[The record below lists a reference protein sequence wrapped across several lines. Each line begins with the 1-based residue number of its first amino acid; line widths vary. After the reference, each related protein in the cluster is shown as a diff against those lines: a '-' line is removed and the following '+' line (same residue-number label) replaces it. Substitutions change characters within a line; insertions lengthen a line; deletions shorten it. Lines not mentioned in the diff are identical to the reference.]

1 MCPHRVSSGYSDMA
15 DTTGGILPFRRAL
28 PPTGQPPL
36 RVLPLGGLGEIG
48 KNMMALECGDDI
60 IVVDC
65 GIQFPTEDMPGV
77 DLIIPDVSYL
87 TARAER
93 VRGILITHGHEDHIG
108 ALPHV
113 LPDLNVPV
121 YAPRLAHGLIQVKLN
136 ERRRTRDAEV
146 YAIEPEEP
154 VDFGANFQATWFR
167 VCHSIPDAMGICI
180 ETPRGAVIH
189 TGDFKIDHTP
199 VDGHTIDM
207 PALARRGANGV
218 LMLFSDSTYAELP
231 GYTPSEQV
239 MGEALDRAMADASG
253 RVIIATFASLISRV
267 QQVVTA
273 AEKHDRKVAFVGRSM
288 VANVQM
294 ATEMGYLS
302 ARPDTIIPVREADD
316 WPPNRVVL
324 MTTGSQ
330 GEPTSALVR
339 IAKGES
345 RDVELIAGDTVI
357 ISATPIPGNERAV
370 SQTIDN
376 LLRQGA
382 HVLYDRIAPVH
393 VHGHASREELKL
405 MLNLTRPR
413 YFVPV
418 HGEYRHLRAHAQ
430 LAWELGAAPD
440 GIFVLEDGDIL
451 EVDDDGA
458 RVVDSIPAGPIYLDG
473 LTVMETDT
481 AVLRERRS
489 LARDGVVVVCAGLT
503 AEGEITGPVQ
513 VAASGF
519 MEQPDTVDT
528 FRRLAEAVEIETSGI
543 ALENN
548 RESAQAKIRK
558 VARQFLRSELN
569 KRPMIIPVILDT

>member
-1 MCPHRVSSGYSDMA
+1 MTAVTS
-15 DTTGGILPFRRAL
+15 LPDAR
-28 PPTGQPPL
+28 TPPL
-36 RVLPLGGLGEIG
+36 RILPLGGLGEIG
-48 KNMMALECGDDI
+48 KNMMVLECGDDI

-87 TARAER
+87 ASQSHR

-113 LPDLNVPV
+113 LPDLDVPV
-121 YAPRLAHGLIQVKLN
+121 YAPRLAHGLITVKLN
-136 ERRRTRDAEV
+136 ERRRTRDAV
-146 YAIEPEEP
+146 VHAIEPERP
-154 VDFGANFQATWFR
+154 ISFGDNFRATWFR

-180 ETPRGAVIH
+180 DTPWGTIIH

-199 VDGHTIDM
+199 VDGHTIDL
-207 PALARRGANGV
+207 PALAERGADGV
-218 LMLFSDSTYAELP
+218 LLLLSDSTYAELP
-231 GYTPSEQV
+231 GYTPSEQT
-239 MGEALDRAMADASG
+239 MGSALDRAIGDAPG
-253 RVIIATFASLISRV
+253 RVIIATFASLISRI
-267 QQVVTA
+267 QQVITA
-273 AEKHDRKVAFVGRSM
+273 AEKHGRHVAFVGRSM

-294 ATEMGYLS
+294 ATEMGYLD
-302 ARPDTIIPVREADD
+302 ARPGTIVPVRDSGEL
-316 WPPNRVVL
+316 PLNRVVL

-339 IAKGES
+339 IAKEES
-345 RDVELIAGDTVI
+345 RDVELIEGDTVI

-393 VHGHASREELKL
+393 VHGHASQEELKL
-405 MLNLTRPR
+405 MLNITRPR

-451 EVDDDGA
+451 QFDHDGA
-458 RVVDSIPAGPIYLDG
+458 RIAGSIPAGPIYLDG
-473 LTVMETDT
+473 PTVMDTDT
-481 AVLRERRS
+481 VVLRERRS
-489 LARDGVVVVCAGLT
+489 LARDGVVIVCAAVDT
-503 AEGEITGPVQ
+503 YGEMVGPVQ

-519 MEQPDTVDT
+519 MDPGDTVDT
-528 FRRLAEAVEIETSGI
+528 FRRLAEAVEMGV
-543 ALENN
+543 AGDLPPDN
-548 RESAQAKIRK
+548 RQLAQANIRK
-558 VARQFLRSELN
+558 VARQFLRNDLN